1 MDHASESE
9 YEPSSGNGELRN
21 NHDDGV
27 IGKDTRIEEHDQ
39 QTPSTRRLK
48 QRRQEHQGDVG
59 HGHVHPYAIQGD
71 AVAHIAARRDSPA
84 LEKVSVTQGYNSAT
98 VTTKHQ
104 PLSARTTRVDG
115 VTSPSEDELGGIGQQ
130 LLESESAKAE
140 ASWLRQAYRCQSEN
154 KSGAHRAVN
163 RTPQGPTR
171 ELHALS
177 PSADAGRRPHV
188 TLETMARVTARPYD
202 RRFTKTTKPTNAR
215 RRVC

>member
-1 MDHASESE
+1 M
-9 YEPSSGNGELRN
+9 
-21 NHDDGV
+21 
-27 IGKDTRIEEHDQ
+27 
-39 QTPSTRRLK
+39 
-48 QRRQEHQGDVG
+48 
-59 HGHVHPYAIQGD
+59 
-71 AVAHIAARRDSPA
+71 
-84 LEKVSVTQGYNSAT
+84 TQGYSSTT
-98 VTTKHQ
+98 VAMKHQ
-104 PLSARTTRVDG
+104 PMHRSSGAAQCHTCGRHQRSSRGFSGNTDTHRTSARTTRVDG

-188 TLETMARVTARPYD
+188 TLETTARVTARPYD